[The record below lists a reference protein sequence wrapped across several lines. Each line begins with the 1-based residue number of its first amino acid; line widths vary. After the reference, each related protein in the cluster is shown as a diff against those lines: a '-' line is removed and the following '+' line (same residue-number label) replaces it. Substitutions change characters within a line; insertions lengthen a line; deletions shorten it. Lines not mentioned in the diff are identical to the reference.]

1 MTGTVYLV
9 GAGPGA
15 PDLLTLRAARLLE
28 RADIVLHDALVHPDT
43 LALASR
49 AERVDVGKRAGSHS
63 TAQRFINRR
72 LVEAA
77 RRHAIVV
84 RLKGGDPTLFGR
96 MREETDAL
104 DAAGIAWEI
113 VPGISAAF
121 GASAALGVSL
131 TERGVSRS
139 VLFVTPRF
147 GEDESAHDW
156 VRAAAAADTAAIYM
170 ARGQAAAVAAALM
183 DHGVEAT
190 RPVAIVENASLESMR
205 IHTGRLADLA
215 SLAASTGDGPAV
227 ILVGA
232 VLRDLARDASAV
244 PPVAVDALRR
254 VAVGGA

>member
-1 MTGTVYLV
+1 MTGTVHLV

-43 LALASR
+43 LALATR
-49 AERVDVGKRAGSHS
+49 AELVDVGKRAGSRS

-77 RRHAIVV
+77 RKHALVV

-104 DAAGIAWEI
+104 DAAGIPWEI

-121 GASAALGVSL
+121 GAGAALGVSL

-147 GEDESAHDW
+147 GEDEAAHDW
-156 VRAAAAADTAAIYM
+156 VRAAAVADTAAIYM

-183 DHGVEAT
+183 DHGVEGT
-190 RPVAIVENASLESMR
+190 RPVAIVENASLDAMR
-205 IHTGRLADLA
+205 THVGRLADLA
-215 SLAASTGDGPAV
+215 SLAASLGDGPAV

-244 PPVAVDALRR
+244 PPVAVEALRR
-254 VAVGGA
+254 AAGAGG